1 MACRIQ
7 TRDPDGF
14 SPEQPCWWALSLYKW
29 RCPQADWKAD
39 HISNM
44 FRMRLLIK
52 KMNPFKKFSVDAKLT
67 PSQFYSVTF
76 IFSVH
81 AELSFTLIICEIL
94 LSFIAQTAT
103 LCKIYFE
110 VQTEYL
116 SQLVCATTVWMCFC
130 GLVSPWFPP
139 PKQECT
145 MCFCF
150 AVSQRCWYS
159 LLQYDYSGIA
169 N

>member
-14 SPEQPCWWALSLYKW
+14 SPEHPFWWALSLYKW
-29 RCPQADWKAD
+29 RCPQADWKAN

-44 FRMRLLIK
+44 FRMRLLDK
-52 KMNPFKKFSVDAKLT
+52 KMSPFKKFSVDAKLM
-67 PSQFYSVTF
+67 PLQFYSVTF

-81 AELSFTLIICEIL
+81 AGLSFTLITCEVL
-94 LSFIAQTAT
+94 LSSIAQTAT

-110 VQTEYL
+110 VQTKYL
-116 SQLVCATTVWMCFC
+116 SPLVCATVWMCFY
-130 GLVSPWFPP
+130 GSVSPWFPP
-139 PKQECT
+139 SKQEYT

-150 AVSQRCWYS
+150 TVSLGCWYS